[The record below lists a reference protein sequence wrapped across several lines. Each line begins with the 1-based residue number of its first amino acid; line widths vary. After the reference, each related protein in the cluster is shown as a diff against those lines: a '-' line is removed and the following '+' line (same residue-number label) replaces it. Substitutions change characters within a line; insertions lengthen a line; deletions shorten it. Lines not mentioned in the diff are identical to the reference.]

1 LREEL
6 EDPAL
11 YITPGGTERAALA
24 GVELESAKGEL
35 DRAFE
40 AWEAA
45 TRALEAAG

>member
-1 LREEL
+1 REEL
-6 EDPAL
+6 EDPAV
-11 YITPGGTERAALA
+11 YVAPGGGARAAAL
-24 GVELESAKGEL
+24 GVELDAAKRAL